1 MHVYFKVSTIIS
13 FFQGGGI
20 VVLILKRVK
29 PMVFESREYL
39 NLRFE
44 HFDCHVVEITQI
56 TREIGDQVG
65 LSYRKKNVSENCFIS
80 NYGI

>member
-20 VVLILKRVK
+20 VVLIVKRVK
-29 PMVFESREYL
+29 PMVSESREYL

-44 HFDCHVVEITQI
+44 HFDCHVVEI